1 MVNIFVKT
9 IISASMNMKLS
20 LLLLLVI
27 SQFSFSN
34 NTDFL
39 TNDSINKNDDVY
51 LLMLVDELKRIV
63 LPHSGIHANFS
74 TYYYHIVRELIA
86 LMQILQQAVVINV
99 HLPAYRWAIWRLDWR
114 RMMTHTRL
122 ILLHHIILENRLKA
136 IGTSMLGVLLL
147 TMLQI

>member
-27 SQFSFSN
+27 SQFTFSKI
-34 NTDFL
+34 D
-39 TNDSINKNDDVY
+39 KNDDVY

-63 LPHSGIHANFS
+63 LPLSGIHANFS

-99 HLPAYRWAIWRLDWR
+99 HLPAYR
-114 RMMTHTRL
+114 
-122 ILLHHIILENRLKA
+122 
-136 IGTSMLGVLLL
+136 
-147 TMLQI
+147 